1 MNPFS
6 WRRSGRA
13 EPAAG
18 PNADGVHDATT
29 GPPPGEA
36 LAGERTIPSI
46 NRERSLQSR
55 VSSVLAIGLMSAIGL
70 GFLVWYYSSAITRQD
85 RAQESAKSIAQSRA
99 KGEMPLP
106 PLGHIDPP
114 RAASADVASKVLGPR
129 PELPDPSAEA
139 AWRRSDAIL
148 QTPRI
153 HAGPAQKSPADLA
166 FERRLAGV
174 VFARSNEVARVI
186 PAAGASASATTTTVP
201 TDAASG
207 LAEFL
212 QPTATSA
219 VSAHVLPTREFL
231 LAKGAFIDCTL
242 ETAIDSTL
250 PGMVTCITATDT
262 FGSDGRIVLLERG
275 SKLVGETRGQVQ
287 QGAAR
292 LFVLWTEARTPSG
305 VVVPIASPGTDE
317 LGRAGLPGQVDRHFW
332 DRFGAAILISIV
344 NGAVQGAA
352 QSGRGDGAIIMNPAT
367 SSDVM
372 TEVLRSTIAIRPT
385 LRKAQGD
392 RIQVLVARD
401 VDFRSVYA
409 LRTAS
414 APETPR

>member
-1 MNPFS
+1 VTPFS
-6 WRRSGRA
+6 WRRPDRS
-13 EPAAG
+13 EPSAG
-18 PNADGVHDATT
+18 PNPEGAPASASAPSGDETV
-29 GPPPGEA
+29 E
-36 LAGERTIPSI
+36 GERTIPSI
-46 NRERSLQSR
+46 NRARSLQSR
-55 VSSVLAIGLMSAIGL
+55 VSSVLAIGLMSAIGIGL
-70 GFLVWYYSSAITRQD
+70 LVWYYSGAITRQT
-85 RAQESAKSIAQSRA
+85 RAEDAARSAAQARA

-106 PLGHIDPP
+106 PLGRIEPP
-114 RAASADVASKVLGPR
+114 RAAPADILSKVLGPQ
-129 PELPDPSAEA
+129 PELPDPAATA
-139 AWRRSDAIL
+139 AWQQSDAVL
-148 QTPRI
+148 QAS
-153 HAGPAQKSPADLA
+153 HVNAGPTPKSPADIA
-166 FERRLAGV
+166 FERRLSGV
-174 VFARSNEVARVI
+174 VFAGSNDSARGVPPSGVAVSLA
-186 PAAGASASATTTTVP
+186 PSSASPGASG
-201 TDAASG
+201 G

-212 QPTATSA
+212 QPTSTPA
-219 VSAHVLPTREFL
+219 VTAQVLPTREFL

-275 SKLVGETRGQVQ
+275 TKLVGETRGQVQ
-287 QGAAR
+287 QGASR
-292 LFVLWTEARTPSG
+292 LFVLWTEARTPAG
-305 VVVPIASPGTDE
+305 VVVPLASPGTDE
-317 LGRAGLPGQVDRHFW
+317 LGRAGLPGKVDRHFW

-352 QSGRGDGAIIMNPAT
+352 QSGSGDGTIIVNPSV

-385 LRKAQGD
+385 IRKAQGD

-414 APETPR
+414 AREKP

>member
-1 MNPFS
+1 MNLFS
-6 WRRSGRA
+6 RRRPERA
-13 EPAAG
+13 EPAESASEV
-18 PNADGVHDATT
+18 ASDAQARTE
-29 GPPPGEA
+29 EA
-36 LAGERTIPSI
+36 ETIDGERTIPSI

-55 VSSVLAIGLMSAIGL
+55 VSSLLAIVLMSAMGIGL
-70 GFLVWYYSSAITRQD
+70 LLWYYSGAVTRQS
-85 RAQESAKSIAQSRA
+85 RTEEAAKSAAQARA
-99 KGEMPLP
+99 KGETPLP
-106 PLGHIDPP
+106 PLGRIDPP
-114 RAASADVASKVLGPR
+114 RTPPPDSVAKVLGPP
-129 PELPDPSAEA
+129 PELPDPAAEA
-139 AWRRSDAIL
+139 AWRQSDAVL
-148 QTPRI
+148 QAP
-153 HAGPAQKSPADLA
+153 HVSAGPPTKSAADLA

-174 VFARSNEVARVI
+174 VFARSD
-186 PAAGASASATTTTVP
+186 
-201 TDAASG
+201 DAARPQPSSIGAAAAPPSAMPSSG
-207 LAEFL
+207 AGDLAQLL
-212 QPTATSA
+212 QPTATPAISPN
-219 VSAHVLPTREFL
+219 VLPTREFL

-292 LFVLWTEARTPSG
+292 LFVLWTEARTPTG

-317 LGRAGLPGQVDRHFW
+317 LGRSGLPGQVDRHFW

-352 QSGRGDGAIIMNPAT
+352 QSGSGEGTVIVNPAN

-385 LRKAQGD
+385 IRKAQGD

-409 LRTAS
+409 LRRVS
-414 APETPR
+414 AAGSPR

>member
-6 WRRSGRA
+6 WRRAPAQASA
-13 EPAAG
+13 EPDVSEAADDASE
-18 PNADGVHDATT
+18 PASREGV
-29 GPPPGEA
+29 E
-36 LAGERTIPSI
+36 GERTIPSI

-55 VSSVLAIGLMSAIGL
+55 VSSVLAMGLVCAIGI
-70 GFLVWYYSSAITRQD
+70 GSLVWYYSGAVTRQTRTED
-85 RAQESAKSIAQSRA
+85 AAKRAAQARA
-99 KGEMPLP
+99 KGEMALP
-106 PLGHIDPP
+106 SLGRIDPP
-114 RAASADVASKVLGPR
+114 VQKNDAVAGILGPP
-129 PELPDPSAEA
+129 PELPDPAAAA
-139 AWRRSDAIL
+139 AWRRSDELL
-148 QTPRI
+148 QAAPVS
-153 HAGPAQKSPADLA
+153 AEPAQQSPAELA
-166 FERRLAGV
+166 LERRLAGA
-174 VFARSNEVARVI
+174 VFARS
-186 PAAGASASATTTTVP
+186 
-201 TDAASG
+201 TDAARVARDVASHPSAPADASVSSRG
-207 LAEFL
+207 DFAELL
-212 QPTATSA
+212 QPTATPA
-219 VSAHVLPTREFL
+219 VAAHLLPTREFL
-231 LAKGAFIDCTL
+231 LGKGAFIDCTL

-262 FGSDGRIVLLERG
+262 FSIDGRIVLLERG

-292 LFVLWTEARTPSG
+292 LFVLWTEARTPRG

-352 QSGRGDGAIIMNPAT
+352 QSGGGDGAIIVNPSVT
-367 SSDVM
+367 SDVM

-385 LRKAQGD
+385 IRKAQGD

-409 LRTAS
+409 LRTARTTEVS
-414 APETPR
+414 Q

>member
-1 MNPFS
+1 MNPFF
-6 WRRSGRA
+6 RSRPERTESA

-18 PNADGVHDATT
+18 NASDAQARA
-29 GPPPGEA
+29 EDA
-36 LAGERTIPSI
+36 ASIEGERTIPSI

-55 VSSVLAIGLMSAIGL
+55 VSSLLAIALMSAMGIGL
-70 GFLVWYYSSAITRQD
+70 LLWYYSGAVTRQS
-85 RAQESAKSIAQSRA
+85 RTEEAAKSAAQARA

-106 PLGHIDPP
+106 PLGRIDPP
-114 RAASADVASKVLGPR
+114 RAAPVDPVAKVLGPP
-129 PELPDPSAEA
+129 PELPDPAAEA
-139 AWRRSDAIL
+139 AWRQSDAVL
-148 QTPRI
+148 QAP
-153 HAGPAQKSPADLA
+153 HVSAGPPTKSPGDLA

-174 VFARSNEVARVI
+174 VFARSN
-186 PAAGASASATTTTVP
+186 
-201 TDAASG
+201 DAARAQPSSVATAAMPPSAAPPGGSG
-207 LAEFL
+207 ELAQLL
-212 QPTATSA
+212 QPTATPA
-219 VSAHVLPTREFL
+219 VSPNILPTREFL

-242 ETAIDSTL
+242 ETAVDSTL

-292 LFVLWTEARTPSG
+292 LFVLWTEARTPTG

-317 LGRAGLPGQVDRHFW
+317 IGRSGLPGEVDRHFW
-332 DRFGAAILISIV
+332 DRFGAAILISVV

-352 QSGRGDGAIIMNPAT
+352 QSGSGEGSVIVNPAT

-372 TEVLRSTIAIRPT
+372 TEVLHSTIAIRPT
-385 LRKAQGD
+385 IRKAQGD

-414 APETPR
+414 VTETPR

>member
-6 WRRSGRA
+6 WRRTEHA
-13 EPAAG
+13 EPASGTSADSTAG
-18 PNADGVHDATT
+18 SNAS
-29 GPPPGEA
+29 PPPAETIE
-36 LAGERTIPSI
+36 GERTIPSI

-55 VSSVLAIGLMSAIGL
+55 VSSVLAIGLMSAMGVGL
-70 GFLVWYYSSAITRQD
+70 LVWYYSGAITRQS
-85 RAQESAKSIAQSRA
+85 RAEEAAKSAAQARA
-99 KGEMPLP
+99 KGEVPLP
-106 PLGHIDPP
+106 PLGRIEPP
-114 RAASADVASKVLGPR
+114 RAPPAGTMSKVLGPP
-129 PELPDPSAEA
+129 PELPDPAAEA
-139 AWRRSDAIL
+139 AWRQSDALL
-148 QTPRI
+148 QTP
-153 HAGPAQKSPADLA
+153 HVSAGPVQKSPGDLA
-166 FERRLAGV
+166 FERRLTGV
-174 VFARSNEVARVI
+174 VFARSNEAARVQ
-186 PAAGASASATTTTVP
+186 PSSGTSASALP
-201 TDAASG
+201 TAAAAGGTAG
-207 LAEFL
+207 LAELL
-212 QPTATSA
+212 QPTTTPA
-219 VSAHVLPTREFL
+219 VSANILPTREFL

-332 DRFGAAILISIV
+332 DRFGAAILISVV

-352 QSGRGDGAIIMNPAT
+352 QSGGGEGTIIVNPAT
-367 SSDVM
+367 SSEVM

-385 LRKAQGD
+385 IRKAQGD

-414 APETPR
+414 ATETSR